1 MRRQFFSLL
10 DDARSALTGQTVAS
24 YRISSHCMGMALDDW
39 TRSVT
44 SAPQKEPRCGV
55 AAALLSTVRSS
66 EPANAFRPSVM
77 TVMPRRKR
85 PTPPSTEI
93 AVDMCVT
100 RGERR

>member
-39 TRSVT
+39 TRSA

-77 TVMPRRKR
+77 TVMPRRESYR
-85 PTPPSTEI
+85 PQEYRRSPSNMR
-93 AVDMCVT
+93 D
-100 RGERR
+100 ER